1 MEQNINKYL
10 VVAYKLYADENGEEK
25 LIEEAT
31 EAKPFVFLSG
41 FGVALTKFEETVEA
55 LDGGQDFELK
65 LDIDDAYG
73 EHFEERVV
81 TLKKEIFNVDGAFDS
96 KNVFVG
102 AVLPLQNE
110 DGNRFQG
117 KVLEITNGE
126 VKIDLNHPLAG
137 KALHFKGKVLE
148 NRPATNGEIQQMAQL
163 LSGEGCGGCGG
174 NCEGGCGEGC
184 GEGCGGCS

>member
-10 VVAYKLYADENGEEK
+10 VIAYKLYADENGEEK

-31 EAKPFVFLSG
+31 EERPFVFLSG

-55 LDGGQDFELK
+55 LDGGQEFELK
-65 LDIDDAYG
+65 LEVEDAYG
-73 EHFEERVV
+73 EHLEERVV
-81 TLKKEIFNVDGAFDS
+81 TLKKEIFNVNGAFDS

-102 AVLPLQNE
+102 AMLPLQNE

-117 KVLEITNGE
+117 KVL
-126 VKIDLNHPLAG
+126 D
-137 KALHFKGKVLE
+137 
-148 NRPATNGEIQQMAQL
+148 NRDATNGEIQQMAQL

-174 NCEGGCGEGC
+174 NCEGGCEGGC
-184 GEGCGGCS
+184 CGGC

>member
-10 VVAYKLYADENGEEK
+10 VIAYKLYADENGEEK

-31 EAKPFVFLSG
+31 EERPFVFLSG

-55 LDGGQDFELK
+55 LDGGQEFELK
-65 LDIDDAYG
+65 LEVEDAYG
-73 EHFEERVV
+73 EHLEERVV
-81 TLKKEIFNVDGAFDS
+81 TLKKEIFNVNGAFDS

-102 AVLPLQNE
+102 AMLPLQNE

-117 KVLEITNGE
+117 KVLEITDEN

-137 KALHFKGKVLE
+137 KALHFKGKVIE

-174 NCEGGCGEGC
+174 NCEGGCEGGC
-184 GEGCGGCS
+184 CGGC

>member
-184 GEGCGGCS
+184 GGCS